1 MRRSIVDMLINPAT
15 SAAAELDIEAARLG
29 GIMITAH
36 DKARCEMIEAYDV
49 KNAQNKKARRVEL
62 KQNAAALK
70 AKYASVAMVEEHARI
85 MELEEAEVKQQ
96 FGKWKVS
103 FKFEDEHG
111 QRWAEKLGNRLRDA
125 GVEKEEAT
133 AFVGDFTFKRKLVVG
148 EKDAAKTKDRG
159 KYDRWLLKKRCQLS
173 ALLDITAVSRAM
185 ALAASAAR
193 KASESADPNPAEFDS
208 DSDGEDDEEESDEV
222 SDALQKMHADTLE
235 CFIGIGGSRETH
247 VRYTGQST
255 GQQYYLYVPPG
266 GGKKMRSWKEVQKY
280 LDAPVEYSRTSD
292 GLSRPLAVVT
302 GPEGERRGAAS
313 GSRT

>member
-1 MRRSIVDMLINPAT
+1 MEGLLQIV
-15 SAAAELDIEAARLG
+15 
-29 GIMITAH
+29 
-36 DKARCEMIEAYDV
+36 
-49 KNAQNKKARRVEL
+49 
-62 KQNAAALK
+62 
-70 AKYASVAMVEEHARI
+70 
-85 MELEEAEVKQQ
+85 
-96 FGKWKVS
+96 
-103 FKFEDEHG
+103 
-111 QRWAEKLGNRLRDA
+111 
-125 GVEKEEAT
+125 
-133 AFVGDFTFKRKLVVG
+133 VGD
-148 EKDAAKTKDRG
+148 DAKTKDRG

-173 ALLDITAVSRAM
+173 ALLDITAVSRAV

-302 GPEGERRGAAS
+302 RPEGERRG
-313 GSRT
+313 GRKRKQNVTL